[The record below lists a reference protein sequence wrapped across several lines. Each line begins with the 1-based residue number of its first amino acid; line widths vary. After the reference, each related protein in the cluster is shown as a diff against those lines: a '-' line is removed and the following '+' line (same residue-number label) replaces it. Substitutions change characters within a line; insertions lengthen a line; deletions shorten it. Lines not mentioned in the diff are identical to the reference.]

1 MFLQIGKGLLPPT
14 RFLYDMAQNKSETPK
29 GRGRPRAYDPQATL
43 QQALGVFWS
52 TGYAGASL
60 DSIATAAGMNRPSLY
75 AAFGDKHA
83 LYIKALE
90 QYWESAAAAMHDA
103 LTHPDL
109 PLADALMGLY
119 EGQLAIYFSGDGQP
133 RGCFAIGTATTEA
146 VEDPQIREVLAD
158 RLGRLDADLEA
169 RLRVAI
175 DKEELRSDCDPAAL
189 AILASS
195 LLHSISIRARAG
207 NSREDLTA
215 LARNAVKVICGG

>member
-1 MFLQIGKGLLPPT
+1 
-14 RFLYDMAQNKSETPK
+14 MAQNKPTEGK
-29 GRGRPRAYDPQATL
+29 GRGRPRAYDPQTAL

-52 TGYAGASL
+52 TGYSGASL

-90 QYWESAAAAMHDA
+90 QYWETAAASMHEA
-103 LTHPDL
+103 LTDSDL
-109 PLADALMGLY
+109 TLSQALTQFY

-146 VEDPQIREVLAD
+146 VEDPEIREVLSD
-158 RLGRLDADLEA
+158 RLSRLDAELEA

-175 DKEELRSDCDPAAL
+175 DKGELKEDVDPAAL
-189 AILASS
+189 AVLASS

-207 NSREDLTA
+207 KSRAELTE
-215 LARNAVKVICGG
+215 LARHAVSVICGA